1 MSCLQRLELALHCAS
16 DTLVVADIQSPPAIG
31 HPKSQP
37 PIATTSSSAP
47 VALQVPLPS
56 QCG

>member
-1 MSCLQRLELALHCAS
+1 MSCLQRFELALHVVS
-16 DTLVVADIQSPPAIG
+16 DTRVVADIRSPRAIG